1 MIEAAIL
8 VIFPFCMAFSIVSD
22 TLSMTIA
29 NRVSLLLIAGFAILA
44 PMTGMA
50 WSAYGLHFAAAM
62 LVLAVTFS
70 LFSIGAM
77 GGGDAKLMAA
87 TALWIGLELNLLSY
101 LVYAAMIGGALT
113 FMILLFRKSPMAVYA
128 GQVAFL
134 RRIADP
140 KEGVPYGIALGAAAL
155 IVFPQTPLCI
165 WALERIT
172 LL

>member
-1 MIEAAIL
+1 MTEAAIL

-29 NRVSLLLIAGFAILA
+29 NRVSLLLIATFAVLA
-44 PMTGMA
+44 PVTGMP
-50 WSAYGLHFAAAM
+50 WETYGMHFAAAM
-62 LVLAVTFS
+62 LVLAVTFT

-77 GGGDAKLMAA
+77 GGGDAKLMAS
-87 TALWIGLELNLLSY
+87 TALWIGFDLNLLTY

-113 FMILLFRKSPMAVYA
+113 FSILVFRKSPIAVYA

-140 KEGVPYGIALGAAAL
+140 AEGVPYGIALGAAAL
-155 IVFPQTPLCI
+155 IIFPQTPLCV
-165 WALERIT
+165 WALGRLA